1 MIPSASVAGLDAHS
15 LPESLVGVSHGPRF
29 VVSRHALPDPTRG
42 GYFMSLGAIVGDTN
56 VGNPN
61 YPEKHQMQRQLT
73 DREAITDLVSEL
85 GLWLDEKRFE
95 DARVVLAEDVM
106 VDTPGG
112 RSEGIDAVVEQARRN
127 HDDHNTQHVI
137 TNVLV
142 DVDGDRA
149 TVRANL
155 TATFAALA
163 DKSSFVVG
171 ERYRFEAVRLP
182 AGWRL
187 SRIRVIPVWRAALNL
202 H

>member
-1 MIPSASVAGLDAHS
+1 
-15 LPESLVGVSHGPRF
+15 
-29 VVSRHALPDPTRG
+29 
-42 GYFMSLGAIVGDTN
+42 
-56 VGNPN
+56 
-61 YPEKHQMQRQLT
+61 MQRRLT

-85 GLWLDEKRFE
+85 GLWLDEKRFD
-95 DARVVLAEDVM
+95 DARSILADEVT

-112 RSEGIDAVVEQARRN
+112 RSEGIDAVVAQARRN
-127 HDDHNTQHVI
+127 HEAHETHHVI

-142 DVDGDRA
+142 DVKADRA

-163 DKSSFVVG
+163 DKPSFAVG
-171 ERYRFEAVRLP
+171 ERYRFDAVRLP

-187 SRIRVIPVWRAALNL
+187 SRIRVIPVWRTALNQ

>member
-1 MIPSASVAGLDAHS
+1 
-15 LPESLVGVSHGPRF
+15 
-29 VVSRHALPDPTRG
+29 
-42 GYFMSLGAIVGDTN
+42 
-56 VGNPN
+56 
-61 YPEKHQMQRQLT
+61 MQRQLT
-73 DREAITDLVSEL
+73 DREAIIDLVSEL
-85 GLWLDEKRFE
+85 GLWLDENRFD
-95 DARVVLAEDVM
+95 DARSVLADEVT

-112 RSEGIDAVVEQARRN
+112 RSQGIDAVGEQARRN
-127 HDDHNTQHVI
+127 HEAHDTHHVI

-142 DVDGDRA
+142 DVEGDRA